1 MVERLKAE
9 SRLAHIVHVQFA
21 VESTIELR
29 VWAAGG
35 PVQR

>member
-9 SRLAHIVHVQFA
+9 SRLAHIVHVPFA
-21 VESTIELR
+21 VESTIESQA
-29 VWAAGG
+29 WAAGG